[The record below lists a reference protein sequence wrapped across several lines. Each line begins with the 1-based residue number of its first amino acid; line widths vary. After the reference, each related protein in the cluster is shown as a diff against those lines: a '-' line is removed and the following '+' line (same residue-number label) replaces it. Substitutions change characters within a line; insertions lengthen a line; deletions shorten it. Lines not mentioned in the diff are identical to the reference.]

1 VIKRQFEFVRVRYR
15 GTKKNTSQLF
25 NLFALLNLRMMRG
38 RLTGVRGYVRPEA
51 RRQLSHL
58 GLKKP

>member
-51 RRQLSHL
+51 R
-58 GLKKP
+58 